1 MSLVI
6 ERKYKIIS
14 RLGKGSFGMIFK
26 GININTNEFVAIKI
40 EKKTNHSTLN
50 NEAKVYNYLDR
61 MTGIPKLRTYGSEG
75 NYNYIVID
83 LLGDSLTK
91 LKQIHTNIFS
101 MSMIIFL
108 GIQMLQ
114 RIEEIHKK
122 GIIHRDI
129 KPDNFIINNKNNKY
143 DKNDNNKLYI
153 IDFGLAKRYI
163 EPNNTH
169 IQMTEVKGIVG
180 TMNYISINVHTGIT
194 PSRRDDLESLFY
206 VLYFLIKGK
215 LPWEDINTIDEK
227 ERSQQIKR
235 EKLNLI
241 NKNININKDDKNI
254 PDNLFTYLNYC
265 RQLTFDETPN
275 YKLLQTILTNTL
287 TNT

>member
-1 MSLVI
+1 
-6 ERKYKIIS
+6 
-14 RLGKGSFGMIFK
+14 
-26 GININTNEFVAIKI
+26 
-40 EKKTNHSTLN
+40 
-50 NEAKVYNYLDR
+50 
-61 MTGIPKLRTYGSEG
+61 
-75 NYNYIVID
+75 
-83 LLGDSLTK
+83 
-91 LKQIHTNIFS
+91 
-101 MSMIIFL
+101 
-108 GIQMLQ
+108 
-114 RIEEIHKK
+114 
-122 GIIHRDI
+122 
-129 KPDNFIINNKNNKY
+129 
-143 DKNDNNKLYI
+143 
-153 IDFGLAKRYI
+153 
-163 EPNNTH
+163 
-169 IQMTEVKGIVG
+169 MTEVKGIVG